1 LVKSSQYL
9 QTGLNQSIRK
19 SATTKK
25 MSTQNLCHRKL
36 SEFKAKGIYEKLKI
50 LAMIREKRLSGTE
63 KI

>member
-1 LVKSSQYL
+1 
-9 QTGLNQSIRK
+9 
-19 SATTKK
+19 

-50 LAMIREKRLSGTE
+50 LAMLREKRLSGTE